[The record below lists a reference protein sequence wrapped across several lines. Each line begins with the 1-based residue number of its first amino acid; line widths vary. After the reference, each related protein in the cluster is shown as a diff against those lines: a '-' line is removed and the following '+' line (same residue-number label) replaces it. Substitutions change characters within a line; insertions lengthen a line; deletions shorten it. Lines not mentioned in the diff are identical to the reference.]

1 MIRFNHMLIIAVIS
15 LLALGGCNSTQS
27 STKQTSPAE
36 SPASNGEAPGLTAP
50 KEGFDGLLGVV
61 SNTKAAVETGNF
73 TTAKAEFAKFEDNW
87 KQVEDG
93 VKDKSPDSYKAIED
107 SLDRVTGELRGTQPN
122 KQKVLTDLQSLDKD
136 INNIN

>member
-1 MIRFNHMLIIAVIS
+1 MIRFNHMLIIGVIS
-15 LLALGGCNSTQS
+15 LLTLVGCNSTQL
-27 STKQTSPAE
+27 STKQTSPAG
-36 SPASNGEAPGLTAP
+36 SPASNVGAPGVTAP
-50 KEGFDGLLGVV
+50 KEGFDSLLSVV

-93 VKDKSPDSYKAIED
+93 VKDKSPDSYKGIED
-107 SLDRVTGELRGTQPN
+107 SLDRIIGELRGTRPN
-122 KQKVLTDLQSLDKD
+122 KQKVLADLQSLDKN